1 MQNKGV
7 IRFLAIILA
16 LVCVY
21 QLTFTWK
28 ANSVR
33 KDAEKYAKGD
43 FDKELYYLDSV
54 SGEEVYNFLG
64 LKKYT
69 FRECQERELNLG
81 LDLKGGMSVIL
92 EVSVVDIIKSL
103 SNYSKDTT
111 FLKTIALAQ
120 EMQKQSQEDF
130 VTLFNN
136 AFQQVA
142 PNGQLAQFFYTNPAL
157 KGEIDFNSSNE
168 NVMEVIRR
176 ETKDAIDN
184 SFNILR
190 NRIDR
195 FGVAQPNIQRLETR
209 GRIMVE
215 LPGVK
220 DPERVRGLLQSTAK
234 LEFWET
240 YDNREVYQ
248 YMLEANEV
256 ISKIEKARKATAGD
270 SLDKKSEDSLLADLE
285 TGEEE
290 LVVADTMP
298 EVAAEDVSD
307 EMKSSESGSLLDEM
321 GAEDT
326 GELSLLEEIEQDTG
340 ASDTGSI
347 ADQQMMEDFPLFAV
361 LRPNVTQDQKVGQG
375 PVIGFAHHK
384 DISTIDKYLNM
395 QKVKSLFPRDL
406 QFYWGAKPP
415 RWDESE
421 SVYALYAI
429 KVSGREGKAP
439 LDGDVVTNARAEFGQ
454 NQATAEVTMSMNSK
468 GAKVWARLT
477 RENVGNSIAIVL
489 DDRVYS
495 APNVN
500 QEITGG
506 NSSITGDFDV
516 NEAKDLANVLKSG
529 KLPAPAKI
537 IHESI
542 VGPSLGQEAINS
554 GFNSFLI
561 AFLVIMLYM
570 VFYYSRRAGLVAD
583 FALIA
588 NMFFLIGV
596 LASLQAVLT
605 LPGIAGIV
613 LTIGMSVDANVLI
626 YERIREELRAGK
638 GATLAIKDGYKNAY
652 SAIID
657 ANVTTLLTA
666 IILYIFGTGPIRGFA
681 TTLII
686 GILTSLFSAIFI
698 TRLIFEGALS
708 RKRMLSFATN
718 LTQGAFT
725 NLKISFIDRSKVFFV
740 ISAIIIGIGV
750 YSLVTRGL
758 NAGVD
763 FTGGRNYVVR
773 FDHDVEP
780 SNIRDL
786 LTEKFGE
793 TPQVILFG
801 EEDQVRI
808 TTQYKIDDRSAEVD
822 DEIEKMIF
830 EGVKPVI
837 HDSIDLETFLSDYR
851 QRSEKVGP
859 TIADDIKKQAV
870 WAILFSLIIM
880 FIYIMARFRKW
891 QYGLGA
897 VGALVHDTLIVLGLF
912 SLFYNRLP
920 FSLEIDQ
927 AFIAAILTVVGYS
940 INDTVVVF
948 DRVREFMRE
957 HPKWATKDI
966 FNSGLNSTLSRT
978 FSTSISTFV
987 VLLTIFIFGGEVIR
1001 GFTFA
1006 LLVGVVVGTYSS
1018 LFIATPIAY
1027 RTINKKR
1034 EVAKGKKKK

>member
-1 MQNKGV
+1 MV
-7 IRFLAIILA
+7 IILA

-21 QLTFTWK
+21 QLSFTWK

-33 KDAEKYAKGD
+33 RAAEEYADGD
-43 FDKELYYLDSV
+43 FEKELYYLDSV

-64 LKKYT
+64 IKKYT
-69 FRECQERELNLG
+69 FRDCQEREINLG

-92 EVSVVDIIKSL
+92 EVSVVDVIHSL
-103 SNYSKDTT
+103 SNYNKDST
-111 FLKTIALAQ
+111 FLKTVALAQ
-120 EMQKQSQEDF
+120 EMQKESQEDF
-130 VTLFNN
+130 VTLFGN
-136 AFQQVA
+136 AFQEVA
-142 PNGQLAQFFYTNPAL
+142 PGGQLAQFFYTNPAL

-168 NVMEVIRR
+168 EVMAVIRE

-195 FGVAQPNIQRLETR
+195 FGVAQPNIQRLETH

-220 DPERVRGLLQSTAK
+220 DPERVRNLLQSTAQ

-248 YMLEANEV
+248 YLLEANEV
-256 ISKIEKARKATAGD
+256 ISTMEKAKKETAKDSADITGGD
-270 SLDKKSEDSLLADLE
+270 VSGDDMEA
-285 TGEEE
+285 GE
-290 LVVADTMP
+290 LVEEDIDQG
-298 EVAAEDVSD
+298 VAADDISD
-307 EMKSSESGSLLDEM
+307 DASLLDEM
-321 GAEDT
+321 EGEEDT
-326 GELSLLEEIEQDTG
+326 GELSLLEEMEQDTSM
-340 ASDTGSI
+340 SDTGDLG
-347 ADQQMMEDFPLFAV
+347 DQRMMEDFPLFSV
-361 LRPNVTQDQKVGQG
+361 LRPNVTQDQQLREGAI
-375 PVIGFAHHK
+375 IGFAHKK
-384 DISTIDKYLNM
+384 DISKVNDYFNKE
-395 QKVKSLFPRDL
+395 KVKSLFPRDL
-406 QFYWGAKPP
+406 KFYWGAKPP

-454 NQATAEVTMSMNSK
+454 NRATAEVSMSMNSK
-468 GAKVWARLT
+468 GAKIWARLT
-477 RENVGNSIAIVL
+477 RENVGKSIAIVL
-489 DDRVYS
+489 DNQVYS

-506 NSSITGDFDV
+506 NSSITGDFTI

-529 KLPAPAKI
+529 KLPAPARI

-542 VGPSLGQEAINS
+542 IGPSLGQEAINS

-561 AFLVIMLYM
+561 AFLVILLYM

-583 FALIA
+583 IALIA

-626 YERIREELRAGK
+626 YDRIREELSAGK
-638 GATLAIKDGYKNAY
+638 GARLAVKDGYKNAY

-698 TRLIFEGALS
+698 TRLIFEGALNK
-708 RKRMLSFATN
+708 KRVLTFATK
-718 LTQGAFT
+718 LTEGAFEKA
-725 NLKISFIDRSKVFFV
+725 KIAFIEKRKVFFILSVV
-740 ISAIIIGIGV
+740 IVLTGV
-750 YSLVTRGL
+750 YSLATRGL
-758 NAGVD
+758 NTGVD
-763 FTGGRNYVVR
+763 FNGGRNYIIR
-773 FDHDVEP
+773 FNQPVEP
-780 SNIRDL
+780 SNVRDL
-786 LTEKFGE
+786 LADQFGQK
-793 TPQVILFG
+793 PQVILFG
-801 EEDQVRI
+801 EDNQVRI
-808 TTQYKIDDRSAEVD
+808 TTQYRIDESGTKVD
-822 DEIEKMIF
+822 DEIEADIYHGLQPIIGDDVSM
-830 EGVKPVI
+830 E
-837 HDSIDLETFLSDYR
+837 EFLDKYR

-859 TIADDIKKQAV
+859 TIAGDIKRQAV
-870 WAILFSLIIM
+870 WAIGFSLIIVFVYLM
-880 FIYIMARFRKW
+880 VRFRW
-891 QYGLGA
+891 QYS
-897 VGALVHDTLIVLGLF
+897 VGALVALVHDILIVLGIF

-948 DRVREFMRE
+948 DRVREFLRI
-957 HPKWATKDI
+957 HPKWELKDI
-966 FNSGLNSTLSRT
+966 FNKGLNGTLSRT

-1006 LLVGVVVGTYSS
+1006 LLLGVVIGTYSS
-1018 LFIATPIAY
+1018 LFIASPVAY
-1027 RTINKKR
+1027 VILKKK
-1034 EVAKGKKKK
+1034 KGKK

>member
-1 MQNKGV
+1 MQNKGA
-7 IRFLAIILA
+7 IRFLVIILA

-21 QLTFTWK
+21 QLSFTWK

-33 KDAEKYAKGD
+33 KAAKEYANGD
-43 FDKELYYLDSV
+43 LNQELYYLDSL
-54 SGEEVYNFLG
+54 SGEEVYNFFG
-64 LKKYT
+64 IKKYT
-69 FRECQERELNLG
+69 FQDCQERELNLG

-92 EVSVVDIIKSL
+92 EVSVVDVIHSL
-103 SNYSKDTT
+103 SNYNKDST
-111 FLKTIALAQ
+111 FLKSIALAQ

-130 VTLFNN
+130 VTLFEN
-136 AFQQVA
+136 AFEEIA
-142 PNGQLAQFFYTNPAL
+142 PGGQLAQFFYTNPAL
-157 KGEIDFNSSNE
+157 KGDIDFNSSNE
-168 NVMEVIRR
+168 EVMTVIRA

-220 DPERVRGLLQSTAK
+220 DPERVRNLLQSTAQ

-240 YDNREVYQ
+240 YDNQEVYQ
-248 YMLEANEV
+248 YLLEANEV
-256 ISKIEKARKATAGD
+256 ISTIEKAKKETAKD
-270 SLDKKSEDSLLADLE
+270 SLSLEEDDSPQADTVRDEQLVLE
-285 TGEEE
+285 DTDGGVAADDISDEDPLRDELEGEE
-290 LVVADTMP
+290 DT
-298 EVAAEDVSD
+298 E
-307 EMKSSESGSLLDEM
+307 
-321 GAEDT
+321 
-326 GELSLLEEIEQDTG
+326 ELSLIDEMEQDT
-340 ASDTGSI
+340 SD
-347 ADQQMMEDFPLFAV
+347 ADALVDERLMEDYPLFTI
-361 LRPNVTQDQKVGQG
+361 LRPNVTQDQKLREGAI
-375 PVIGFAHHK
+375 IGFAHKK
-384 DISTIDKYLNM
+384 DIS
-395 QKVKSLFPRDL
+395 KVNDYFNNERIKSLFPRDL
-406 QFYWGAKPP
+406 KFLWGAKPP

-429 KVSGREGKAP
+429 KISGREGKAP
-439 LDGDVVTNARAEFGQ
+439 LDGDVVTNARSEFGQ
-454 NQATAEVTMSMNSK
+454 NRATAEVTMTMNSK
-468 GAKVWARLT
+468 GAKTWARLT
-477 RENVGNSIAIVL
+477 RENVGKSIAIVL
-489 DDRVYS
+489 DNQVYS

-506 NSSITGDFDV
+506 SSSITGDFTI

-542 VGPSLGQEAINS
+542 IGPSLGQEAINS

-561 AFLVIMLYM
+561 AFLVILLYM

-583 FALIA
+583 IALIA

-626 YERIREELRAGK
+626 YDRIREELSAGK
-638 GATLAIKDGYKNAY
+638 GAKLAVKDGYKNAY

-698 TRLIFEGALS
+698 TRLIFEGALN
-708 RKRMLSFATN
+708 RKRVLSFATK
-718 LTQGAFT
+718 LTEGAFEKA
-725 NLKISFIDRSKVFFV
+725 KIAFIDKSKIFFIISV
-740 ISAIIIGIGV
+740 IIVLTGT
-750 YSLVTRGL
+750 YSLFTRGL
-758 NAGVD
+758 NSGVD
-763 FTGGRNYVVR
+763 FTGGRNYIIR
-773 FDHDVEP
+773 FDEPVEP
-780 SNIRDL
+780 SNVRSL
-786 LTEKFGE
+786 LTDEFGQ
-793 TPQVILFG
+793 TPKVILFG
-801 EEDQVRI
+801 EENQVRI
-808 TTQYKIDDRSAEVD
+808 TTQYRIDDRGTEVD
-822 DEIEKMIF
+822 DEIEAKIY
-830 EGVKPVI
+830 EGLKPIIGEDVGF
-837 HDSIDLETFLSDYR
+837 ETFLDEYR

-859 TIADDIKKQAV
+859 TIANDIKRQAV
-870 WAILFSLIIM
+870 WAIGFSLLIV
-880 FIYIMARFRKW
+880 FIYLMVRFKW
-891 QYGLGA
+891 QYS
-897 VGALVHDTLIVLGLF
+897 VGALVAIVHDILIVLGVF

-948 DRVREFMRE
+948 DRVREYLKI
-957 HPKWATKDI
+957 HPKWELKDI
-966 FNSGLNSTLSRT
+966 FNKGLNGTLSRT

-1006 LLVGVVVGTYSS
+1006 LLLGVVIGTYSS
-1018 LFIATPIAY
+1018 LFIASPVAY
-1027 RTINKKR
+1027 FIL
-1034 EVAKGKKKK
+1034 KKKNVKK

>member
-1 MQNKGV
+1 MQNKGA
-7 IRFLAIILA
+7 IRFLVILLA

-21 QLTFTWK
+21 QLSFTWK

-33 KDAEKYAKGD
+33 KAAKEYANGD
-43 FDKELYYLDSV
+43 LNKELYYLDSL
-54 SGEEVYNFLG
+54 SGEEVYNFFG
-64 LKKYT
+64 IKKYT
-69 FRECQERELNLG
+69 FQDCQERELNLG

-92 EVSVVDIIKSL
+92 EVSVVDVIHSL
-103 SNYSKDTT
+103 SNYNKDST
-111 FLKTIALAQ
+111 FLKSIALAQ

-130 VTLFNN
+130 VTLFEN
-136 AFQQVA
+136 AFEEIA
-142 PNGQLAQFFYTNPAL
+142 PGGQLAQFFYTNPAL
-157 KGEIDFNSSNE
+157 KGDIDFNSSNE
-168 NVMEVIRR
+168 EVMTVIRA

-220 DPERVRGLLQSTAK
+220 DPERVRNLLQSTAQ

-240 YDNREVYQ
+240 YDNLEVYQ
-248 YMLEANEV
+248 YLLEANEV
-256 ISKIEKARKATAGD
+256 ISTIEKAKKETAKD
-270 SLDKKSEDSLLADLE
+270 SLSLEEDDSSQADTVRDEQLVLE
-285 TGEEE
+285 DTDGGVAADDISDEDPLRDELEGEE
-290 LVVADTMP
+290 DT
-298 EVAAEDVSD
+298 E
-307 EMKSSESGSLLDEM
+307 
-321 GAEDT
+321 
-326 GELSLLEEIEQDTG
+326 ELSLIDEMEQDT
-340 ASDTGSI
+340 SD
-347 ADQQMMEDFPLFAV
+347 ADALEDERLMEDYPLFTI
-361 LRPNVTQDQKVGQG
+361 LRPNVTQDQKLREGAI
-375 PVIGFAHHK
+375 IGFAHKK
-384 DISTIDKYLNM
+384 DIS
-395 QKVKSLFPRDL
+395 KVNDYFNNERIKSLFPRDL
-406 QFYWGAKPP
+406 KFLWGAKPP

-429 KVSGREGKAP
+429 KISGREGKAP
-439 LDGDVVTNARAEFGQ
+439 LDGDVVTNARSEFGQ
-454 NQATAEVTMSMNSK
+454 NRATAEVTMTMNSK
-468 GAKVWARLT
+468 GAKTWARLT
-477 RENVGNSIAIVL
+477 RENVGKSIAIVL
-489 DDRVYS
+489 DNQVYS

-506 NSSITGDFDV
+506 SSSITGDFTI

-542 VGPSLGQEAINS
+542 IGPSLGQEAINS

-561 AFLVIMLYM
+561 AFLVILLYM

-583 FALIA
+583 IALIA

-626 YERIREELRAGK
+626 YDRIREELSAGK
-638 GATLAIKDGYKNAY
+638 GAKLAIKDGYKNAY

-698 TRLIFEGALS
+698 TRLIFEGALN
-708 RKRMLSFATN
+708 RKRVLSFATK
-718 LTQGAFT
+718 LTEGAFEKA
-725 NLKISFIDRSKVFFV
+725 KIAFIDKSKIFFIISV
-740 ISAIIIGIGV
+740 IIVLTGT
-750 YSLVTRGL
+750 YSLFTRGL
-758 NAGVD
+758 NSGVD
-763 FTGGRNYVVR
+763 FTGGRNYIIR
-773 FDHDVEP
+773 FDEPVEP
-780 SNIRDL
+780 SNVRSL
-786 LTEKFGE
+786 LTDEFGQ
-793 TPQVILFG
+793 TPKVILFG
-801 EEDQVRI
+801 EENQVRI
-808 TTQYKIDDRSAEVD
+808 TTQYRIDDRGTEVD
-822 DEIEKMIF
+822 DEIEAKIY
-830 EGVKPVI
+830 EGLKPIIGEDVGF
-837 HDSIDLETFLSDYR
+837 ETFLDEYR

-859 TIADDIKKQAV
+859 TIANDIKRQAV
-870 WAILFSLIIM
+870 WAIGFSLLIV
-880 FIYIMARFRKW
+880 FIYLMVRFKW
-891 QYGLGA
+891 QYS
-897 VGALVHDTLIVLGLF
+897 VGALVAIVHDILIVLGVF

-948 DRVREFMRE
+948 DRVREYLKI
-957 HPKWATKDI
+957 HPKWELKDI
-966 FNSGLNSTLSRT
+966 FNKGLNGTLSRT

-1006 LLVGVVVGTYSS
+1006 LLLGVVIGTYSS
-1018 LFIATPIAY
+1018 LFIASPVAY
-1027 RTINKKR
+1027 FIL
-1034 EVAKGKKKK
+1034 KKKDVKK

>member
-1 MQNKGV
+1 MQNKGA
-7 IRFLAIILA
+7 IRFLVILLA

-21 QLTFTWK
+21 QLSFTWK

-33 KDAEKYAKGD
+33 KAAKEYANGD
-43 FDKELYYLDSV
+43 LNKELYYLDSL
-54 SGEEVYNFLG
+54 SGEEVYNFFG
-64 LKKYT
+64 IKKYT
-69 FRECQERELNLG
+69 FQDCQERELNLG

-92 EVSVVDIIKSL
+92 EVSVVDVIHSL
-103 SNYSKDTT
+103 SNYNKDST
-111 FLKTIALAQ
+111 FLKSIALAQ

-130 VTLFNN
+130 VTLFEN
-136 AFQQVA
+136 AFEEIA
-142 PNGQLAQFFYTNPAL
+142 PGGQLAQFFYTNPAL
-157 KGEIDFNSSNE
+157 KGDIDFNSSNE
-168 NVMEVIRR
+168 EVMTVIRA

-220 DPERVRGLLQSTAK
+220 DPERVRNLLQSTAQ

-240 YDNREVYQ
+240 YDNLEVYQ
-248 YMLEANEV
+248 YLLEANEV
-256 ISKIEKARKATAGD
+256 ISTIEKAKKETAKD
-270 SLDKKSEDSLLADLE
+270 SLSLEEDDSSQADTVRDEQLVLE
-285 TGEEE
+285 DTDGGVAADDISDEDPLRDELEGEE
-290 LVVADTMP
+290 DT
-298 EVAAEDVSD
+298 E
-307 EMKSSESGSLLDEM
+307 
-321 GAEDT
+321 
-326 GELSLLEEIEQDTG
+326 ELSLIDEMEQDT
-340 ASDTGSI
+340 SD
-347 ADQQMMEDFPLFAV
+347 ADALEDERLMEDYPLFTI
-361 LRPNVTQDQKVGQG
+361 LRPNVTQDQQLREGAI
-375 PVIGFAHHK
+375 IGFAHKK
-384 DISTIDKYLNM
+384 DIS
-395 QKVKSLFPRDL
+395 KVNDYFNNERIKSLFPRDL
-406 QFYWGAKPP
+406 KFLWGAKPP

-429 KVSGREGKAP
+429 KISGREGKAP
-439 LDGDVVTNARAEFGQ
+439 LDGDVVTNARSEFGQ
-454 NQATAEVTMSMNSK
+454 NRATAEVTMTMNSK
-468 GAKVWARLT
+468 GAKTWARLT
-477 RENVGNSIAIVL
+477 RENVGKSIAIVL
-489 DDRVYS
+489 DNQVYS

-506 NSSITGDFDV
+506 SSSITGDFTI

-542 VGPSLGQEAINS
+542 IGPSLGQEAINS

-561 AFLVIMLYM
+561 AFLVILLYM

-583 FALIA
+583 IALIA

-626 YERIREELRAGK
+626 YDRIREELSAGK
-638 GATLAIKDGYKNAY
+638 GAKLAVKDGYKNAY

-698 TRLIFEGALS
+698 TRLIFEGALN
-708 RKRMLSFATN
+708 RKRVLSFATK
-718 LTQGAFT
+718 LTEGAFEKA
-725 NLKISFIDRSKVFFV
+725 KIAFIDKSKIFFIISV
-740 ISAIIIGIGV
+740 IIVLTGT
-750 YSLVTRGL
+750 YSLFTRGL
-758 NAGVD
+758 NSGVD
-763 FTGGRNYVVR
+763 FTGGRNYIIR
-773 FDHDVEP
+773 FDEPVEP
-780 SNIRDL
+780 SNVRSL
-786 LTEKFGE
+786 LTDEFGQ
-793 TPQVILFG
+793 TPKVILFG
-801 EEDQVRI
+801 EENQVRI
-808 TTQYKIDDRSAEVD
+808 TTQYRIDDRGTEVD
-822 DEIEKMIF
+822 DEIEAKIF
-830 EGVKPVI
+830 EGLKPIIGEDVGF
-837 HDSIDLETFLSDYR
+837 ETFLDEYR

-859 TIADDIKKQAV
+859 TIANDIKRQAV
-870 WAILFSLIIM
+870 WAIGFSLLIV
-880 FIYIMARFRKW
+880 FIYLMVRFKW
-891 QYGLGA
+891 QYS
-897 VGALVHDTLIVLGLF
+897 VGALVAIVHDILIVLGVF

-948 DRVREFMRE
+948 DRVREYLKI
-957 HPKWATKDI
+957 HPKWELKDI
-966 FNSGLNSTLSRT
+966 FNKGLNGTLSRT

-1006 LLVGVVVGTYSS
+1006 LLLGVVIGTYSS
-1018 LFIATPIAY
+1018 LFIASPVAY
-1027 RTINKKR
+1027 FIL
-1034 EVAKGKKKK
+1034 KKKDVKK